1 MKIYLSGKIS
11 GLPEKEY
18 TENFENAKN
27 DVYDYYTKNK
37 TLVEIINPLNIKPLF
52 GNCKRTKEY
61 IEDGVKKYKKHWTE
75 FYKCN
80 WINYMATDLWQLKK
94 CDAIAVQK
102 NWVNS
107 KGAFIEVFFSKFI
120 FKQVII
126 LL

>member
-1 MKIYLSGKIS
+1 MKVYISGKIS
-11 GLPEKEY
+11 GLTEKEY
-18 TENFENAKN
+18 TENFHTAYSHLFEKQ
-27 DVYDYYTKNK
+27 
-37 TLVEIINPLNIKPLF
+37 LVDCSLNVINPLNIKPLF
-52 GNCKRTKEY
+52 G
-61 IEDGVKKYKKHWTE
+61 IKKWF
-75 FYKCN
+75 FYMC
-80 WINYMATDLWQLKK
+80 ADLWQLKK